1 MYSKITFLLLY
12 NFLVANRILS
22 APPKT
27 FTEPI
32 NDDVLEAS
40 FDDCR
45 KWSKKPVGSTISVS
59 EFFSYFDDGSGCQQ
73 IVDSTIQYLNETQ
86 PGGTDQYKIDLSL
99 YKELV
104 KAFFKFKRLP
114 LQYYTGI
121 TKEPS
126 DNEILETSFDD
137 CRKWLKK
144 PSNPTISVS
153 EFVSYAGNYRQTVNS
168 TINYLKNT
176 RPDAINK
183 NEIDIVLY
191 KELIDAI
198 CKVNG
203 LPIKFFTK
211 IRKEASDEEILETS
225 FNNCKK
231 WLEKPLEPTITV
243 SEFLSY
249 IDDGSGCKKI
259 EDFTILYINKTQ
271 TGAAKQY
278 KIDLSLYKQ
287 LIKAICKVNGLSLA
301 YFAEIRK
308 VPSDDEILETSFDNC
323 RKWLKKP
330 LESTI
335 SVSEFL
341 SYFNDG
347 FDCEQIVDSTMNV
360 LNETQAGG
368 TDQYKID
375 LGLYKEFLKEFCK
388 YTGLPLAY
396 FAGVRK
402 EPSYVKDD
410 IDALSDLVPV
420 PTEDDILET
429 SFDDCRK
436 WLKKPSEPT
445 ISVFEF
451 LSYAGNNDQTVNSTL
466 RYLKDT
472 QTGATNKK
480 KIDLVLYKELVQAI
494 CKDNKLPL
502 GIFAKIRKDASEVKK
517 RKRITL

>member
-183 NEIDIVLY
+183 N
-191 KELIDAI
+191 
-198 CKVNG
+198 
-203 LPIKFFTK
+203 
-211 IRKEASDEEILETS
+211 
-225 FNNCKK
+225 
-231 WLEKPLEPTITV
+231 
-243 SEFLSY
+243 
-249 IDDGSGCKKI
+249 
-259 EDFTILYINKTQ
+259 
-271 TGAAKQY
+271 

-420 PTEDDILET
+420 PTEDDDDAMSDLVPVPTEDDILET